1 MGMARPPH
9 PFRATIFQMKLASR
23 VVMRGGLKPPGDKS
37 IAHRMALLGPL
48 APGNSVIENF
58 APGDDC
64 RRTLDIVRALGLRVE
79 HRGTTVAIQGKG
91 LFTFCAPGLPL
102 DAGNSGSTARM
113 TCGLLVAQPFDSSL
127 DGDESLRRRPMG
139 RIIEP
144 LELMGAQFETQNGQ
158 PDRLPL
164 VIRGGRTI
172 CGIDYDLPVA
182 SAQVKTAVLLAGLHA
197 EGVTRVRESYPTRD
211 HTELALARFG
221 VPVRRD
227 AGAIVLRGMPR
238 LEPIHYRIPGDIS
251 SAAFFVTAAAA
262 LPGSDLV
269 VQEVGLN
276 PTRTGFLK
284 VLMSMGADIRIEED
298 RFDSADGERWGTVRV
313 KGGELTGTQVQR
325 SLVPT
330 VIDEIPVLAVAA
342 ALAHGKTAFHGVSE
356 LRHKESDRLQTIA
369 EGISALG
376 AKAEILDDLLL
387 VHGGRPLRGA
397 RLESHGDHR
406 MAMAWAIAS
415 LAVSEDCQIV
425 GQKSV
430 NISYPEFWEDLD
442 RLVA

>member
-1 MGMARPPH
+1 
-9 PFRATIFQMKLASR
+9 MKLASR
-23 VVMRGGLKPPGDKS
+23 AVLRGSLKPPGDKS
-37 IAHRMALLGPL
+37 IAHRLALLGTL

-64 RRTLDIVRALGLRVE
+64 GRTLDIVRALGLRVE
-79 HRGTTVAIQGKG
+79 HRGTTVAIEGKG
-91 LFTFCAPGLPL
+91 LFTFRAPNFPL

-113 TCGLLVAQPFDSSL
+113 TCGLLAAQPFDSSL
-127 DGDESLRRRPMG
+127 DGDESLRRRPMR

-144 LELMGAQFETQNGQ
+144 LERMGTQFEMQNEQ

-164 VIRGGRTI
+164 IIRGGRSLR
-172 CGIDYDLPVA
+172 GIDYDLPVA
-182 SAQVKTAVLLAGLHA
+182 SAQVKTAILLAGLHA
-197 EGVTRVRESYPTRD
+197 EGITRVRESSPTRD
-211 HTELALARFG
+211 HTELALSRFG
-221 VPVRRD
+221 VPLRRD
-227 AGAIVLRGMPR
+227 RGAIALQGMPR
-238 LEPIHYRIPGDIS
+238 LEPIHDRIPGDIS

-284 VLMSMGADIRIEED
+284 VLTSMGADIRIEEQSGP
-298 RFDSADGERWGTVRV
+298 FDSAGGERWGTVRV
-313 KGGELTGTQVQR
+313 KGGELKGTQVPR

-342 ALAHGKTAFHGVSE
+342 ALALGQTTFHGVSE
-356 LRHKESDRLQTIA
+356 LRHKESDRLGAIA

-387 VHGGRPLRGA
+387 VHGGSPLKGA

-415 LAVSEDCQIV
+415 LAVSEDCQLV
-425 GQKSV
+425 GKKSV
-430 NISYPEFWEDLD
+430 DISYPEFWQDMD